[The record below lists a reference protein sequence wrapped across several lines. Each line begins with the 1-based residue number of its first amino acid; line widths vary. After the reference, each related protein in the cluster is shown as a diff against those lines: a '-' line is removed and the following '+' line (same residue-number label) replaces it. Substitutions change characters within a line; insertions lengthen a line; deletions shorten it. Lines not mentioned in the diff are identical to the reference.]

1 MTDTLHFRR
10 LHGERERELERGERG
25 ERRRLGRRRLE
36 RRRTLGVERGAERGV
51 VWRELHIDQLGDH
64 HLPILIAPLHPSP
77 PSLPPPPHPSFFRR
91 SYYSQR
97 ASPGGLLITEA
108 TNISPEAMAYMSVR
122 QCVFVLCLLCDAM
135 QSVVRVLCGQWSG
148 D

>member
-1 MTDTLHFRR
+1 M
-10 LHGERERELERGERG
+10 
-25 ERRRLGRRRLE
+25 
-36 RRRTLGVERGAERGV
+36 ERGAERGV

-64 HLPILIAPLHPSP
+64 HIPILIAPLHPSP
-77 PSLPPPPHPSFFRR
+77 PSPPSLPPPPPPPSFRR

-135 QSVVRVLCGQWSG
+135 QSVVRVCVANGQVTSG
-148 D
+148 SGRG